1 MSLTFIYIYMV
12 SVRDSQGKR
21 NCSWYFKHRDL
32 IEGIGYLQNS
42 WENEGCESEGKPLPA
57 FRFTTAG
64 VAPLLKELL
73 LLSGSGN
80 CQKPPLMITVI
91 LWQVRG
97 FLETFANHHFCQS
110 LNTNLASKSLV
121 LNFKQVLLVD

>member
-1 MSLTFIYIYMV
+1 MVFQAQRFNRGDWVLT
-12 SVRDSQGKR
+12 
-21 NCSWYFKHRDL
+21 
-32 IEGIGYLQNS
+32 NS
-42 WENEGCESEGKPLPA
+42 WENEGCESEGKPLLA

-110 LNTNLASKSLV
+110 LNTNLASKSPV